1 MHRMF
6 LVLAASA
13 AVLASL
19 ATPSVQAASR
29 KVDPAQCFRTER
41 MANWASDDDRN
52 IFVRLNTGAVFQVT
66 LVGDCPGLTTYRVLS
81 FDTDFNDQICNG
93 RPATIITRSGAGP
106 LHCAVKSVRAL
117 PAEEAAALSDKQRP

>member
-1 MHRMF
+1 MQRMF

-13 AVLASL
+13 AALVGFPP
-19 ATPSVQAASR
+19 PSVQASS
-29 KVDPAQCFRTER
+29 KKIDPTQCFRVER

-52 IFVRLNTGAVFQVT
+52 VYVRLNTGAVFQLT
-66 LVGDCPGLTTYRVLS
+66 LVGECPGLTMYHVLA
-81 FDTDFNDQICNG
+81 FDTNFSNQVCAG

-117 PAEEAAALSDKQRP
+117 TADEAAALSDKQKP